1 MQRFLIVD
9 DDPAGR
15 RLVRHFLEPFAR
27 CDQAVNGEEA
37 IAAFRLALDEG
48 RPYDLVCL
56 DIMMPG
62 VDGHA
67 VLQEMRQIEQ
77 ARGIL
82 GSDGVKVVM
91 ITALDDPKHCI
102 RAFNEGC
109 ESYIAK
115 PIYEH
120 RLLMEVQS
128 LLGELHGFSESRG
141 EQAARPRRFLI
152 VDDDRLCRELLRDIL
167 SKYGRCDFAYN
178 GQEAIDAHRL
188 ALEDQDPYNMVC
200 LDIMM
205 PGFSGHQAL
214 EGMRKTEQQFGIFGN
229 DGVPVIM
236 TTALR
241 DSRQCM
247 QAFREGCE
255 AYLTKPIR
263 REALLAR
270 MQEMKVLPGAVPAQ
284 T

>member
-15 RLVRHFLEPFAR
+15 RLIRHFLEPYGR
-27 CDQAVNGEEA
+27 CDVAVNGEEA
-37 IAAFRLALDEG
+37 IASFRVATDEG

-62 VDGHA
+62 VDGHE
-67 VLQEMRQIEQ
+67 VLQQFRQIEESK
-77 ARGIL
+77 GIF

-102 RAFNEGC
+102 QAFNEGC

-128 LLGELHGFSESRG
+128 LLGELRGFVESHADQKSR
-141 EQAARPRRFLI
+141 ERRFLI
-152 VDDDRLCRELLRDIL
+152 VDDDRLCRELIRDIL
-167 SKYGRCDFAYN
+167 SKFGRCDFAYN
-178 GQEAIDAHRL
+178 GQEAVDAHRL
-188 ALEDQDPYNMVC
+188 ALEDNDRYDLIC

-205 PGFSGHQAL
+205 PGCSGHQAL
-214 EGMRKTEQQFGIFGN
+214 EGIRRTEEQFGIFGN
-229 DGVPVIM
+229 DGVRVIM

-241 DSRQCM
+241 DSQQCM

-255 AYLTKPIR
+255 AYLTKPIKQ
-263 REALLAR
+263 EALLAR
-270 MQEMKVLPGAVPAQ
+270 MRELYVLPETVTP
-284 T
+284 